1 MLEANFRSCR
11 DECRSGGAH
20 LISPISRCSPGM
32 PQSPRC
38 CAAGWRSSRL
48 FVAGYVGYVE
58 LGGFVRGVNPSGVAA
73 AGDVDVD
80 ERAEVVRVDAVVAV
94 THDGLVDVAGDD
106 QGQRVSSGTEGL
118 LHAGGVEQAEGDVEC
133 FAEASVAVVVD
144 FSGVHHGADA
154 ELVVRAAGA
163 REAGVVAGQ
172 ELAECGYGAVQ
183 QDWLGDLVD
192 RVDEG
197 EEAVAAVGEPVTMA
211 PVDAR

>member
-1 MLEANFRSCR
+1 MRHPQNDHYGCLAESKNPDGQRMQTGGSGAVIKSSSRRSLYKLAVLVTTRRAVIRTVCLCVAMLEANFRSCR

-20 LISPISRCSPGM
+20 LISP
-32 PQSPRC
+32 
-38 CAAGWRSSRL
+38 
-48 FVAGYVGYVE
+48 
-58 LGGFVRGVNPSGVAA
+58 
-73 AGDVDVD
+73 
-80 ERAEVVRVDAVVAV
+80 
-94 THDGLVDVAGDD
+94 
-106 QGQRVSSGTEGL
+106 
-118 LHAGGVEQAEGDVEC
+118 
-133 FAEASVAVVVD
+133 VAVVVD

-211 PVDAR
+211 PVDA